1 VIKTITNE
9 FIIVTT
15 WPKINLS
22 CPSPCPPHRG
32 GQGEGHPVALQYWLK
47 HKACPRMSISGDAGF
62 PSPIKAFEDKLKDC
76 GNDNVWDFGSI
87 ESI

>member
-1 VIKTITNE
+1 V
-9 FIIVTT
+9 
-15 WPKINLS
+15 S
-22 CPSPCPPHRG
+22 
-32 GQGEGHPVALQYWLK
+32 LQYWLK

>member
-22 CPSPCPPHRG
+22 CPNVSI
-32 GQGEGHPVALQYWLK
+32 GHPVSLQYWLK
-47 HKACPRMSISGDAGF
+47 HNKDAGF
-62 PSPIKAFEDKLKDC
+62 PLKDC
-76 GNDNVWDFGSI
+76 GNDTVWDFGSI

>member
-1 VIKTITNE
+1 
-9 FIIVTT
+9 
-15 WPKINLS
+15 
-22 CPSPCPPHRG
+22 
-32 GQGEGHPVALQYWLK
+32 
-47 HKACPRMSISGDAGF
+47 MSISGDAGF

>member
-1 VIKTITNE
+1 MPE
-9 FIIVTT
+9 CFY
-15 WPKINLS
+15 
-22 CPSPCPPHRG
+22 PSPNESIGDRDVRGLIQRLLQHR
-32 GQGEGHPVALQYWLK
+32 LK